1 MTQAWKIV
9 LTCSVVALSA
19 FAGEPRPTQDLQPRT
34 LNLPAGELTL
44 DEVLKHLEKQTG
56 NPVADLRKTN
66 RDNPK
71 LTLTT
76 KTFWKTLD
84 AIGQQTKIGFSAYQ
98 EGGGVALVDAP
109 YRRLTTDYP
118 GVFRIALKRIAVS
131 RDDETQT
138 HYANLTLDAAWE
150 PRFQPLFLNL
160 ENATV
165 RAGKRSEKLE
175 RQAMRSVA
183 GMGATEIE
191 LRVPAPERAVLQI
204 DSLKGELRVIGAPKM
219 LEFAF
224 EKLGPVNAK
233 TPREAKPQEGV
244 KVSITEMKQLAT
256 RWTVDLQIVNP
267 AGAIVP
273 LESFQSWLDNNRLWL
288 TWTDPQTKKART
300 LEPVGETQEGNNQTM
315 KIHFDFTARGDTPLP
330 PKSAE
335 VTLRYRTPNR
345 VAAFTVPFVFE
356 NLPLP

>member
-1 MTQAWKIV
+1 MMQACKI
-9 LTCSVVALSA
+9 LLMCCIVAISA

-34 LNLPAGELTL
+34 LILPARDLTL
-44 DEVLKHLEKQTG
+44 DEVLKELEKQTG
-56 NPVADLRKTN
+56 NTVADLRRTN

-76 KTFWKTLD
+76 NTFWKTLD
-84 AIGQQTKIGFSAYQ
+84 AIGAQTKIGFSAYQ

-109 YRRLTTDYP
+109 YRRLTTVYP
-118 GVFRIALKRIAVS
+118 SVFRIALKRVAVS

-160 ENATV
+160 ESATV
-165 RAGKRSEKLE
+165 IAGKRTEKLE

-191 LRVPAPERAVLQI
+191 LRLPAPERAVLQI
-204 DSLKGELRVIGAPKM
+204 DSLKGELKVIGAPKM

-224 EKLGPVNAK
+224 EKIGPVTPKA
-233 TPREAKPQEGV
+233 PREAKSQEGV
-244 KVSITEMKQLAT
+244 KVSVTEVKQLAT

-267 AGAIVP
+267 AGAIIP

-288 TWTDPQTKKART
+288 TWTDPQTKKVRT

-315 KIHFDFTARGDTPLP
+315 KIHFDFTARGNTPLP
-330 PKSAE
+330 AKNAD

-345 VAAFTVPFVFE
+345 VAAFTVPFGFKD
-356 NLPLP
+356 LPLP